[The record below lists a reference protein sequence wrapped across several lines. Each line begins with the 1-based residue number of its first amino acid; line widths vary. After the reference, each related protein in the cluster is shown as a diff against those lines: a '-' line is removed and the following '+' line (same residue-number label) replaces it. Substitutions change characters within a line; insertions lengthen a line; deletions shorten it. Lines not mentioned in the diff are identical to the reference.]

1 MAAQSLTGTRCRHV
15 CLGAHCARHR
25 AARGVVDA
33 RVPGPG
39 PRQPARGSEGDATGA
54 SLRQGRVVH
63 PVGWVDLAGL
73 GAGVGGAE

>member
-1 MAAQSLTGTRCRHV
+1 MCVSGPIVRGTG
-15 CLGAHCARHR
+15 L
-25 AARGVVDA
+25 RGVVDA